1 MFKNPP
7 KGAKFTEHK
16 SQKQNR
22 INFCKQC
29 GVLKNIDGSE
39 GLRL

>member
-22 INFCKQC
+22 INFCKPL
-29 GVLKNIDGSE
+29 VSTKKS
-39 GLRL
+39 

>member
-22 INFCKQC
+22 INFCKQSFSR
-29 GVLKNIDGSE
+29 LKYC
-39 GLRL
+39 